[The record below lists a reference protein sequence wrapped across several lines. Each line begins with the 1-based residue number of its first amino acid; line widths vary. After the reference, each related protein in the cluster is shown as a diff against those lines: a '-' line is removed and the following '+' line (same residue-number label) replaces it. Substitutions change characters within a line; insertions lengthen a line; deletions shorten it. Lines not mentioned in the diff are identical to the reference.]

1 MPLPLLLVYGENDQ
15 IVPREAMARF
25 AARLSGPVRV
35 ATYPEG
41 YHMLLRDLGRQLPVV
56 DIARFVLDP
65 AGPLPS
71 GNEARAPGF
80 LGGGG

>member
-1 MPLPLLLVYGENDQ
+1 MTSEP
-15 IVPREAMARF
+15 
-25 AARLSGPVRV
+25 PVRV
-35 ATYPEG
+35 D
-41 YHMLLRDLGRQLPVV
+41 HLLDGHLRDRPAAIALRETSDLRWSFADLDRASRDLGRQLPVE